1 MPLKAH
7 SVDNAPALMP
17 DLYYRPKESVS
28 MGCGLA
34 ASQLCLKVSP
44 HRAAR
49 KTQAVS
55 VGAYLPFAV
64 MRVEMLACDTVVK

>member
-34 ASQLCLKVSP
+34 ASHLRLKVS
-44 HRAAR
+44 
-49 KTQAVS
+49 
-55 VGAYLPFAV
+55 LP
-64 MRVEMLACDTVVK
+64 